1 MIQMKEVSE
10 GEKISIDG
18 VTYRIGENSA
28 ESINLWLK
36 CFEMGITDEMVE
48 IDLFRD
54 DGQGRNSFPPS
65 KIKEALE
72 KADFNKTRH
81 GL

>member
-1 MIQMKEVSE
+1 MKEVSK
-10 GEKISIDG
+10 GEKIPIDG
-18 VTYRIGENSA
+18 VIYRIGEGSA
-28 ESINLWLK
+28 EAINLWVK
-36 CFEMGITDEMVE
+36 CFEMGITDEKVE

-65 KIKEALE
+65 KILEALE
-72 KADFNKTRH
+72 RAEREDWNKTAH